1 MQEPLVGQLTG
12 RGMQRM
18 KRRRSAAPRWAL
30 DMVVEEQI
38 QSRLK
43 GDVCAWSNQLNVV
56 EIWDENVELS
66 RKTEAIL

>member
-1 MQEPLVGQLTG
+1 
-12 RGMQRM
+12 M

>member
-1 MQEPLVGQLTG
+1 
-12 RGMQRM
+12 M

-30 DMVVEEQI
+30 DMVVEGQI